1 MNKSTFKAVLI
12 IAVFFSLILSS
23 GIPAVAKVIKWK
35 AATVWTPAI
44 TLIKADQYFVK
55 TLNELCKDE
64 LEIQLFPAPQIVS
77 SFEVFGAVQSGVVK
91 IGFDWPG
98 YWAGK
103 DTAFGAMG
111 ALPAGPG
118 QMDLMAWIINGGGD
132 QVAMDIFSKYGM
144 LYFFHTVLPP
154 ESGLR
159 GNTTFTSREDF
170 KGAKIRMSGMIQG
183 KILKDLGAS
192 QVMLAG
198 QEIYQALEK
207 GVINA
212 AEFSTPDNDWSLGFQ
227 EVTSVWNAPGWH
239 QPASP
244 MGLMVNQK
252 AWNTLPAHIQ
262 GKFKIAARAT
272 MAWGLSHYN
281 YEGSLYAK
289 KFIDKGVKV
298 NYLDD
303 AVMKEIQELSYQHI
317 IAEAEK
323 NPNFAKVAYSMFNTM
338 DVLSNMRDKD
348 LGLLRRQITLPDMEK
363 LRTAAEK

>member
-1 MNKSTFKAVLI
+1 MTKRTLKTVSVVVLL
-12 IAVFFSLILSS
+12 IALIFVPSS
-23 GIPAVAKVIKWK
+23 PVVAKVIKWK

-55 TLNELCKDE
+55 TLNELCKGE
-64 LEIQLFPAPQIVS
+64 LEVKLYPAPQIVS

-103 DTAFGAMG
+103 DTAFGALG
-111 ALPAGPG
+111 ALPCGPG
-118 QMDLMAWIINGGGD
+118 QMDLMTWIIKGGGD
-132 QVAMDIFSKYGM
+132 KVAMDVFEKHGM

-159 GNTTFTSREDF
+159 GKKTFTNREDF
-170 KGAKIRMSGMIQG
+170 KGAKIRMSGMFQG
-183 KILKDLGAS
+183 KILQDLGAS

-207 GVINA
+207 GVIDA

-227 EVTSVWNAPGWH
+227 EVTSVWNSPAWH

-244 MGLMVNQK
+244 MGLMINRR
-252 AWNTLPAHIQ
+252 AWDQLPPHIQ
-262 GKFKIAARAT
+262 QKFKVAATAT
-272 MAWGLSHYN
+272 LAWGLAHYN
-281 YEGSLYAK
+281 YDGSLYAK
-289 KFIDKGVKV
+289 KFMDKGVTV

-303 AVMKEIQELSYQHI
+303 AVMEEIQNLSYNHI
-317 IAEAEK
+317 VEEAEK
-323 NPNFAKVAYSMFNTM
+323 NPTFAKVVYSIFSTM
-338 DVLSNMRDKD
+338 DVLSNTRDKE
-348 LGLLRRQITLPDMEK
+348 LGLLSRKVILPDMEK
-363 LRTAAEK
+363 LRQAAAK